1 MKINTDELK
10 KLYRAYISENIP
22 LSRRRCPSTKKIL
35 KLFTSNLSEK
45 QKIKTID
52 HISHCYPCSQEFEF
66 ILNTKR
72 QEKKL
77 IDEIGNLLH
86 PEAGATSSIIDAK
99 KRYRF
104 FYPRLSWKFISLL
117 ASLTIITASLFVIIF
132 LFNQHQKEYRSIYQ
146 KSIRLIQPL
155 NDKYSKS
162 SLIFEWEETKNADY
176 YLLEL
181 FDQSLMPIWK
191 SKKIHRNKIFLTQK
205 ILDDLKENNMYF
217 WMVTAYFPDGKKIE
231 SRIEDFILTK

>member
-1 MKINTDELK
+1 MQD
-10 KLYRAYISENIP
+10 
-22 LSRRRCPSTKKIL
+22 
-35 KLFTSNLSEK
+35 
-45 QKIKTID
+45 
-52 HISHCYPCSQEFEF
+52 
-66 ILNTKR
+66 
-72 QEKKL
+72 
-77 IDEIGNLLH
+77 
-86 PEAGATSSIIDAK
+86 
-99 KRYRF
+99 
-104 FYPRLSWKFISLL
+104 
-117 ASLTIITASLFVIIF
+117 
-132 LFNQHQKEYRSIYQ
+132 QHQKEYRSIYQ

-191 SKKIHRNKIFLTQK
+191 SKKIHKTKIFLTQK
-205 ILDDLKENNMYF
+205 ILDDLKENKMYF